1 MEIEELFSKNTTHFN
16 TLVFSLSSKT
26 RPYANCDFTGFVKPT
41 FFKTISQPLLRG
53 ESKQG
58 GMSGN

>member
-16 TLVFSLSSKT
+16 ALVFSLSSKT
-26 RPYANCDFTGFVKPT
+26 RKYANFNFTGFLEPS
-41 FFKTISQPLLRG
+41 FFKTITQPLRRG